1 MGKYQPAILGGLFIG
16 VISGLPVVNFVNLC
30 CCAGVIAGGVLVT
43 YLLQQNSPVPVA
55 TSEAAIQG
63 LIAGLI
69 GGVIMSLISAVL
81 TNITGPVGLEQL
93 REELSSNADIPPELR
108 DNMLRFMTS
117 TNLALMTVLITMPMY
132 AVFSMAGSL
141 LGLAFFRKKTPPAAP
156 PPTMPPMTPQM

>member
-1 MGKYQPAILGGLFIG
+1 MGRYQPAILGGLFIG
-16 VISGLPVVNFVNLC
+16 VISGLPVVNLVNVC

-43 YLLQQNSPVPVA
+43 YLLQQNSPIPVA

-63 LIAGLI
+63 LIAGVI
-69 GGVIMSLISAVL
+69 GGIIMSLIGAAL
-81 TNITGPVGLEQL
+81 ANITGPVGLEQL
-93 REELSSNADIPPELR
+93 REELSTNADIPPELR

-117 TNLALMTVLITMPMY
+117 TNVAVMTLLITVPMY

-156 PPTMPPMTPQM
+156 PPMTPQM

>member
-16 VISGLPVVNFVNLC
+16 VISGLPVVNLVNMC
-30 CCAGVIAGGVLVT
+30 CCLGVIAGGVLVT

-63 LIAGLI
+63 LIAGVI
-69 GGVIMSLISAVL
+69 GGVIMSLITAAMTS
-81 TNITGPVGLEQL
+81 ITGPVMIEQL
-93 REELSSNADIPPELR
+93 RDELSSNNDIPPELR
-108 DNMLRFMTS
+108 DNLLRFLTGRNMAVMT
-117 TNLALMTVLITMPMY
+117 LLITVPMY
-132 AVFSMAGSL
+132 AVFAMAGSL

>member
-16 VISGLPVVNFVNLC
+16 VISGLPVVNLVNMC
-30 CCAGVIAGGVLVT
+30 CCLGVIAGGVLVT

-63 LIAGLI
+63 LIAGVI
-69 GGVIMSLISAVL
+69 GGVIMSLITAAMTS
-81 TNITGPVGLEQL
+81 ITGPVMIEQL
-93 REELSSNADIPPELR
+93 RDELSSNNDIPPEFR
-108 DNMLRFMTS
+108 DSLLRFMTGR
-117 TNLALMTVLITMPMY
+117 NMALMTLLITVPMY

-141 LGLAFFRKKTPPAAP
+141 LGLAFFRKKTPPSAP